1 MVLMAMMFFILLLPI
16 SSYTAAVPILI
27 HEWDLNNVQTGAIFS
42 AYLIGYVISAILIIP
57 LTDRISSGF
66 VLILSAML
74 FTLSHLVFALWVDN
88 IHTAFVVRMIGGVG
102 LVGVYMPGVR
112 LIVDRF
118 PGKMRG
124 ISVGIFVTA
133 QYFANSCSL
142 LISSSLIGTYAWRD
156 AYLIIA
162 FISSIGVLLA
172 LILFSKTINRSSTE
186 ESGKFD
192 VKVLRNPSVRY
203 LILGY
208 SLHALN
214 LFSVRVWLPIF
225 LVSVLI
231 SQGISEHDATIEG
244 STLGG
249 IALLVG
255 SIGPLIGGTMSDR
268 FGRAVSASYILTLS
282 ALCAFIL
289 GWLVNSPIHIILIV
303 GSIYSWSVSADSAIY
318 STGITEVSPGN
329 KIGSSM
335 ALQATF
341 GLIGGVIGPII
352 VGGIL
357 DFAPTNTYWL
367 SGFSLLGFV
376 AIIGILAM
384 QRMRYLNQHD
394 R

>member
-57 LTDRISSGF
+57 LTDRISSGL

-88 IHTAFVVRMIGGVG
+88 IHTAFFVRMLGGVG

-249 IALLVG
+249 IALLAG

-329 KIGSSM
+329 KRWI
-335 ALQATF
+335 QKKEK
-341 GLIGGVIGPII
+341 
-352 VGGIL
+352 
-357 DFAPTNTYWL
+357 N
-367 SGFSLLGFV
+367 
-376 AIIGILAM
+376 
-384 QRMRYLNQHD
+384 
-394 R
+394 